1 MPAFKRILVI
11 ADQQPGT
18 EDSALAH
25 ALRLGEK
32 SSVTVAGF
40 VYDEV
45 VEHDEHFS
53 KRDALALQR
62 ELKQRERTV
71 LEKVVKGLALKRVK
85 AEVVW
90 TRHIHEWVR
99 EACEAGRFDLVV
111 KTGHRT
117 ERFWYTPTDWQL
129 LRSCPVPV
137 YIVARRQWRA
147 RPSVL
152 AAVDVGSDKRTQRK
166 LDHRVIDHAKACA
179 DELGATVH
187 LGYVVPVSQ
196 VVLDLEVHTRK
207 EYIERFQQKHGKRL
221 KDLAKKHGVDPEH
234 VHVEVGPPERMIP
247 RMANRIHAELV
258 VMGSRGRKGL
268 KGALLGNTAEQVL
281 NVLRTDVLAIRP

>member
-11 ADQQPGT
+11 ADRQPDT
-18 EDSALAH
+18 EDSALSH
-25 ALRLGEK
+25 ALRLAENA
-32 SSVTVAGF
+32 SVTVVGF

-53 KRDALALQR
+53 ARDARAVQR
-62 ELKQRERTV
+62 ELKQRERKA
-71 LEKVVKGLALKRVK
+71 LDRVVEELGRKRVK

-90 TRHIHEWVR
+90 ARHIHEWVR

-129 LRSCPVPV
+129 LRTCPVPV

-147 RPSVL
+147 KASVL
-152 AAVDVGSDKRTQRK
+152 ATVDVGSDGRTQRA
-166 LDHRVIDHAKACA
+166 LDRKVIEHAKACA
-179 DELGATVH
+179 DDLGAAVH

-196 VVLDLEVHTRK
+196 VVLDLEVHTRE
-207 EYIERFQQKHGKRL
+207 EYIERFEQKNGKRL
-221 KDLAKKHGVDPEH
+221 RDLAKKHGIDPEH

-258 VMGSRGRKGL
+258 VMGSRGRRGL
-268 KGALLGNTAEQVL
+268 KGTLLGNTAEQVL